1 VTTIEQEP
9 TIAVG
14 LMTLKEGEALSF
26 DLGGEFEGSGG
37 ARLAAG
43 NYSARVEG
51 GLIQV
56 SGRRD
61 AAVSAARDMRFSP
74 VAPDQASFTVH
85 GVTIGVD
92 FHWQRKESQRFQG
105 ALRLKL
111 NAENRLMVINE
122 VALES
127 YITSVISSEMSATAH
142 PELLRAHAVVS
153 RSWLLAQVAPWNTGR
168 AHADASASEIQTNA
182 RGEQELLRW
191 YAKEAHTDFDV
202 CADDHC
208 QRYQGITKATV
219 PAVFEAVR
227 ATYGQ
232 VLTDG
237 QTVCDA
243 RFSKCCG
250 GMTEEYSAAWDK
262 TEIAY
267 LTSFYDGEEF
277 PTEYKLPLSDE
288 ANAEAWI
295 LGSPP
300 AFCNTRDE
308 TILSR
313 ILPGFDQETTDF
325 YRWRVTLAQDELQ
338 ALLWKKLGVDFGA
351 IIALEPVERAK
362 SGRLVRLRIVGESES
377 LVIGKELEIR
387 RAFSPSHLY
396 SSAFVVRA
404 EDGESEFPQS
414 FTLIGAGWGHGVG
427 LCQIGAALMAERGY
441 EWRRIVEHYYPG
453 ARLDALYPARVDS
466 SSGQQVKGEGF

>member
-1 VTTIEQEP
+1 LGGEKKVTTIEREP

-14 LMTLKEGEALSF
+14 LMTMKEGEALNF
-26 DLGGEFEGSGG
+26 DLGGDFEAGDGS
-37 ARLAAG
+37 RLAARG
-43 NYSARVEG
+43 YRAWVEG

-56 SGRRD
+56 SDHEG
-61 AAVSAARDMRFSP
+61 AAISAAREVRIRP
-74 VAPDQASFTVH
+74 VAPEQASLTIH

-92 FHWQRKESQRFQG
+92 FHWERKESQRFQG

-111 NAENRLMVINE
+111 DAQGRLIVINE

-153 RSWLLAQVAPWNTGR
+153 RSWLLAQVAPWNAGR
-168 AHADASASEIQTNA
+168 AQADASAGEIQTNA

-250 GMTEEYSAAWDK
+250 GMVEEYSAVWDK

-267 LTSFYDGEEF
+267 LASFYDGESF
-277 PTEYKLPLSDE
+277 PAEYRLPLSDE

-295 LGSPP
+295 LGQPP

-308 TILSR
+308 SILSR
-313 ILPGFDQETTDF
+313 ILTGFDQETTDF
-325 YRWRVTLAQDELQ
+325 YRWRVTLTQDELQ
-338 ALLWKKLGVDFGA
+338 SLLWKKLGVDLGA
-351 IIALEPVERAK
+351 VIALEPVERAK
-362 SGRLVRLRIVGESES
+362 SGRLVRLRIVGEGES

-404 EDGESEFPQS
+404 EDGESEFPAS

-441 EWRRIVEHYYPG
+441 EWRQMVGHYYPG
-453 ARLDALYPARVDS
+453 ARLGALYPAN
-466 SSGQQVKGEGF
+466 